1 MTMQSRTEQKTD
13 LPKTVHKFLSITD
26 QLTALLAKENHYL
39 ETRRPRESRALVGE
53 KLRLTQDY
61 REALGQLRVEEASAL
76 GEKGSDIRKQVAKK
90 TEIFRSELA
99 RHAKLIIRLKSISEG
114 VVKAISAEAM
124 KQKNP
129 VQHYGNNGRMTDN
142 RGLTASLTLDCNI

>member
-1 MTMQSRTEQKTD
+1 MTMQTRTEQKTD

-76 GEKGSDIRKQVAKK
+76 GEKARTYES
-90 TEIFRSELA
+90 RSP
-99 RHAKLIIRLKSISEG
+99 K
-114 VVKAISAEAM
+114 
-124 KQKNP
+124 KQKFS
-129 VQHYGNNGRMTDN
+129 VQNWPAMQ
-142 RGLTASLTLDCNI
+142 S